1 MLLKDKVIVIS
12 GIGPGLGI
20 KLATSAATE
29 GASGIVLAARSADK
43 LADAQAQ
50 IEALG
55 TRAQILKV
63 PTDIV
68 HRDQCDHLI
77 AQTIKRFGRIDALIN
92 SAYTPG
98 DVAETFEHADI
109 PKWRE
114 VFDTNV
120 IGTLQLSQAAVP
132 QMKRQGSGAI
142 VIVSSMVTR
151 KPWGNASY
159 AASKG
164 AIAIAAKH
172 MATELGPYGIRVNT
186 VAMGWMWGAPTQ
198 AWMEH
203 AAKDSGVPLQ
213 TLIDKVAINI
223 PLRKIPRD
231 DECAH
236 AALFLA
242 SDYANAVTGAL
253 LDANGG
259 EFMAP

>member
-20 KLATSAATE
+20 KLATNTAKE
-29 GASGIVLAARSADK
+29 GARGIVIAARSADK
-43 LADAQAQ
+43 LDDTQAQ

-55 TRAQILKV
+55 TRTQILKV

-77 AQTIKRFGRIDALIN
+77 AQTVEQFGRIDALIN
-92 SAYTPG
+92 SAYIPG
-98 DVAETFEHADI
+98 NVAETFEHADI

-120 IGTLQLSQAAVP
+120 IGTLQLSQAALP
-132 QMKRQGSGAI
+132 QMKKQGAGSI
-142 VIVSSMVTR
+142 VIISSMVTR

-164 AIAIAAKH
+164 AITIAAKH
-172 MATELGPYGIRVNT
+172 MAAELGPFGIRVNT

-198 AWMEH
+198 AWMEQT
-203 AAKDSGVPLQ
+203 AKDSGVPLQ
-213 TLIDKVAINI
+213 TLIDNVAINI

-231 DECAH
+231 NECAH

-242 SDYANAVTGAL
+242 SDYANAITGTL